1 MSRQHPST
9 TRPSDP
15 DARLFGPQQPGIV
28 VPGGITHMGR
38 RKTPYPK
45 NPPEAVEWL
54 DRKAEWECQ
63 VIGTQPLY
71 DGVDHV
77 SVRGPEKRGNYSRL
91 MIDLFWDTHPEMG
104 DSSFTH
110 KAFHCRPC
118 PRCDDWSRTG
128 RNCPDHPEQTVED
141 MFRRRLRGEWL
152 PPVDA
157 PGAAQQQLAG
167 ATFPAAPTGMVGV
180 RMLAASVIAE
190 ARRSPHAGPHIEGR
204 MMGLPVVVDRA
215 AGRIHPGLGMLPEEW
230 AQFVEGDPEHFASTP
245 GTDRYIRERN
255 AQRGRGQTTQIRA
268 ETDHGPAV
276 VTYTRE
282 DG

>member
-28 VPGGITHMGR
+28 VPGGITHMAR

-45 NPPEAVEWL
+45 NPPEAVKWL

-63 VIGTQPLY
+63 IIATRSAY
-71 DGVDHV
+71 DGVDRV
-77 SVRGPEKRGNYSRL
+77 IVRGPEKRGNHHRL

-104 DSSFTH
+104 DSFTH
-110 KAFHCRPC
+110 KAFHCQPC
-118 PRCDDWSRTG
+118 PRCDDWSRTE
-128 RNCPDHPEQTVED
+128 RNCPDHPEQTVDE
-141 MFRRRLRGEWL
+141 MLQRRVT
-152 PPVDA
+152 PPPA
-157 PGAAQQQLAG
+157 RP
-167 ATFPAAPTGMVGV
+167 PAAFDA
-180 RMLAASVIAE
+180 RALALSVLAE
-190 ARRSPHAGPHIEGR
+190 ARRSSPTGAHVEGR
-204 MMGLPVVVDRA
+204 MMGLPVVVGRA
-215 AGRIHPGLGMLPEEW
+215 GGRIHPGLGVLPEEW

>member
-1 MSRQHPST
+1 M
-9 TRPSDP
+9 
-15 DARLFGPQQPGIV
+15 A
-28 VPGGITHMGR
+28 R

-63 VIGTQPLY
+63 IIALRPAY
-71 DGVDHV
+71 DGVDRV
-77 SVRGPEKRGNYSRL
+77 TVRGPEKRGNHPRM

-104 DSSFTH
+104 DSFTH

-118 PRCDDWSRTG
+118 PQCDDWSRTE
-128 RNCPDHPEQTVED
+128 RNCPDHPEQTVDE
-141 MFRRRLRGEWL
+141 MLQRRDGDGAFVRLTVPAATGMIGLALSVLAE
-152 PPVDA
+152 
-157 PGAAQQQLAG
+157 AQQA
-167 ATFPAAPTGMVGV
+167 AT
-180 RMLAASVIAE
+180 
-190 ARRSPHAGPHIEGR
+190 AGPHVEGR
-204 MMGLPVVVDRA
+204 MTGLPVVVDLLS
-215 AGRIHPGLGMLPEEW
+215 GRIHPGLGVLPEEW

-255 AQRGRGQTTQIRA
+255 AQRGRGRTTQIRA